1 VFLPVI
7 FVAGAARPYY
17 IGVAM
22 KNHELLKT
30 GQKPAPG
37 DLALIQG
44 FVNTLDIERERDD
57 LHSPGA
63 LKVWMVRHGLLSS
76 AASISEDDFEEW
88 IAFRESLRALLRK
101 NGGEKLGRGVIR
113 HLNRLA
119 DGLNIKIG
127 FDPDG
132 AARLHAAT
140 TQGVTKALGQMLLIV
155 LNSIS
160 DGSWWRLKSCSES
173 NCLWAFYDSSKNMSG
188 RWCSM
193 SVCGSREKARTYR
206 RRKSESG
213 Q

>member
-1 VFLPVI
+1 
-7 FVAGAARPYY
+7 
-17 IGVAM
+17 
-22 KNHELLKT
+22 
-30 GQKPAPG
+30 
-37 DLALIQG
+37 
-44 FVNTLDIERERDD
+44 
-57 LHSPGA
+57 
-63 LKVWMVRHGLLSS
+63 
-76 AASISEDDFEEW
+76 
-88 IAFRESLRALLRK
+88 LRK

-132 AARLHAAT
+132 TARLHAAK